1 MGQAQS
7 VGAAGN
13 HEIESLPGQQYNN
26 ALYTDTSSS
35 YNFLSSG
42 FPILSLRP
50 SRNLPGLLAAFW
62 GSPAQG
68 KRSPAQGK
76 PVGALS
82 KAPKSVRVSKTP
94 DKND

>member
-35 YNFLSSG
+35 YNFLGSG
-42 FPILSLRP
+42 FPTLSLRP
-50 SRNLPGLLAAFW
+50 RTRNLPGLLAAFW
-62 GSPAQG
+62 GSPG
-68 KRSPAQGK
+68 KAS
-76 PVGALS
+76 L
-82 KAPKSVRVSKTP
+82 
-94 DKND
+94 